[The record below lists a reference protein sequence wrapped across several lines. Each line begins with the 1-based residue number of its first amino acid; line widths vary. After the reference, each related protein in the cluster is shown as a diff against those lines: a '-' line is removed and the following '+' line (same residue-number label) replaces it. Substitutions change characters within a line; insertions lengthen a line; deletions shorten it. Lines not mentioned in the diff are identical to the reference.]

1 MRLMCLSCEVL
12 ARPLYLSAARSPHI
26 VDIQLFRRGLHNNPT
41 DLRDK
46 LQAAVDEASARTF
59 PNGKPEYDAIAM
71 GYGLCGQA
79 TAGLTARQIPVVIP
93 RAHDCITLFLGSR
106 ESYSYQFDNF
116 SGTYWYAQ
124 DYVERDDGGGG
135 ALALGA
141 GDTGLNNTYEEYVAK
156 FGKDNADY
164 LMEVLG
170 GWQQHYKRAAVIDM
184 GIGDISET
192 MARAETDASRRNWV
206 VDRVAGD
213 LVLVKRLVDGDWN
226 DDYLIMQPGEQLR
239 MTYDEKII
247 GCGGARPTARGGN
260 HSR

>member
-1 MRLMCLSCEVL
+1 MRLMCIACEVL

-26 VDIQLFRRGLHNNPT
+26 VDIQLFRRGLHNDPAN
-41 DLRDK
+41 LRDT
-46 LQAAVDEASARTF
+46 LQVAVDEASARTL
-59 PNGKPEYDAIAM
+59 PNGQPAYDAIAM

-79 TAGLTARQIPVVIP
+79 TAGLIARQIPVVIP

-106 ESYSYQFDNF
+106 ESYRYQFDNF
-116 SGTYWYAQ
+116 PGTYWYAQ

-141 GDTGLNNTYEEYVAK
+141 GDMGLNNTYEEYVAK

-184 GIGDISET
+184 GVADISET
-192 MARAETDASRRNWV
+192 LARAEADASRRGWV

-213 LVLVKRLVDGDWN
+213 LVLVKRLVDGDW
-226 DDYLIMQPGEQLR
+226 DGDYLIMQPGEQLR

-247 GCGGARPTARGGN
+247 GCGIARPVGQAGN
-260 HSR
+260 NR